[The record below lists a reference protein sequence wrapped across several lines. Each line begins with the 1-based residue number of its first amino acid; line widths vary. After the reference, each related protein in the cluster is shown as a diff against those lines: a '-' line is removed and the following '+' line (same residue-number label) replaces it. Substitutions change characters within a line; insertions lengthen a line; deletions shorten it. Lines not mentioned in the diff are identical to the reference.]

1 MHIGRRTSVYR
12 RQIILGNGLAGRTFH
27 RAALHYL
34 RARPQCRAHFTAM
47 SEPRQGA
54 FHLTNTLTRKKEE
67 FVPLNPPHVGLYVC
81 GPTVY
86 SDVHLG
92 NVRSFLT
99 FDVLYRWLSN
109 LGYKVRYVRNI
120 TDVGHLVGDVDEG
133 EDKIAKRARLEQLE
147 PMEIV
152 QKYTNGFHDVM
163 RMFNILPPSIEPTA
177 TGHLIEQIE
186 MVKRI
191 IASGYGYEA
200 NGSVYFDV
208 PRYAEKH
215 PYGELSGR
223 KIDELITNTRDTE
236 GMDEK
241 RSPLDFAI
249 WKRAEAQHLMKWP
262 SPWGEGFPGWH
273 LECSAM
279 STKYLGHTF
288 DIHGGGM
295 DLKFPHHECEI
306 AQSVAADGKPPV
318 RYWMHGNMLT
328 VNGRKMA
335 KSEGNG
341 FTPEELISGN
351 HKLLERGYSAMT
363 VRFFMLQCHYA
374 STLDFSNAAMQAAEK
389 GLERLM
395 AAVDV
400 LEKLKPGSHDDA
412 DIAAL
417 EQRCH
422 AAMNDDLNTPVM
434 IAELFEGVRIINSA
448 HDGKLSLTAASIERL
463 RGLHNTMVFQVLGM
477 RREDAAKGD
486 DSALDGL
493 VQEFIRQ
500 RAAAKARKDFAESDR
515 IRDHLA
521 ALGIVLKDTKEGTT
535 WERA

>member
-1 MHIGRRTSVYR
+1 M
-12 RQIILGNGLAGRTFH
+12 AD
-27 RAALHYL
+27 
-34 RARPQCRAHFTAM
+34 
-47 SEPRQGA
+47 PRKGP
-54 FHLTNTLTRKKEE
+54 FFITNTLTRRKEE
-67 FVPLNPPHVGLYVC
+67 FVPLRPPHVGLYVC

-92 NVRSFLT
+92 NVRTFLS
-99 FDVLYRWLSN
+99 FDVLFRWLSF

-163 RMFNILPPSIEPTA
+163 RLFNILPPSIEPTA

-191 IASGYGYEA
+191 IGSGYGYEA

-208 PRYAEKH
+208 PKFAGKH
-215 PYGELSGR
+215 AYGELSGR
-223 KIDELITNTRDTE
+223 KIDELLANTRDTE

-249 WKRAEAQHLMKWP
+249 WKKADPTHLMKWP

-279 STKYLGHTF
+279 STKYLGQTF

-306 AQSVAADGKPPV
+306 AQSVAADGHAPV

-341 FTPEELISGN
+341 FTPEELLTGN
-351 HKLLERGYSAMT
+351 HKLLEKGYSAMT

-374 STLDFSNAAMQAAEK
+374 STLDFSNAAMQASEK

-395 AAVDV
+395 KAME
-400 LEKLKPGSHDDA
+400 LLPRLKPAEVDEA
-412 DIAAL
+412 DVPAL
-417 EQRCH
+417 QQRCFD
-422 AAMNDDLNTPVM
+422 AMNDDLNTPVM
-434 IAELFEGVRIINSA
+434 IAELFEGVRIINSVN
-448 HDGKLSLTAASIERL
+448 DGKLKLTAGAIDQL
-463 RGLHNTMVFQVLGM
+463 RELMHGMVSDVLGI
-477 RREDAAKGD
+477 RDEQAGAASSGADAT
-486 DSALDGL
+486 LDAL
-493 VQEFIRQ
+493 VQGFIRQ
-500 RAAAKARKDFAESDR
+500 RAAAKAARDFATSDS
-515 IRDHLA
+515 IRDQLA
-521 ALGIVLKDTKEGTT
+521 AVGIVLKDTKEGTT

>member
-1 MHIGRRTSVYR
+1 MAEQFKGP
-12 RQIILGNGLAGRTFH
+12 L
-27 RAALHYL
+27 
-34 RARPQCRAHFTAM
+34 
-47 SEPRQGA
+47 
-54 FHLTNTLTRKKEE
+54 HLTNTLSRKKEE
-67 FVPLNPPHVGLYVC
+67 FIPLNPPNVGLYVC

-99 FDVLYRWLSN
+99 FDILFRWLN
-109 LGYKVRYVRNI
+109 FLGYKVRYVRNI
-120 TDVGHLVGDVDEG
+120 TDVGHLVGDLDEG
-133 EDKIAKRARLEQLE
+133 EDKIAKRALLEKLE

-163 RMFNILPPSIEPTA
+163 RLFNILPPSIEPTA

-208 PRYAEKH
+208 PGFAEEH
-215 PYGELSGR
+215 EYGKLSGR
-223 KIDELITNTRDTE
+223 KIDELLANTRDTE
-236 GMDEK
+236 GMEEK

-279 STKYLGHTF
+279 STKYLGLTF

-306 AQSVAADGKPPV
+306 AQSVAADGKAPV

-341 FTPEELISGN
+341 FTPEELLTGN
-351 HKLLERGYSAMT
+351 HKLLEKGYSAMT
-363 VRFFMLQCHYA
+363 VRFFMLQCHYS
-374 STLDFSNAAMQAAEK
+374 STLDFSNAAMQASEK

-395 AAVDV
+395 SGMANLSKLKAGATDDVDV
-400 LEKLKPGSHDDA
+400 
-412 DIAAL
+412 AAL
-417 EQRCH
+417 EQRCYT
-422 AAMNDDLNTPVM
+422 AMNDDLNTPVM
-434 IAELFEGVRIINSA
+434 IAELFEGARIINSVR
-448 HDGKLSLTAASIERL
+448 DGK
-463 RGLHNTMVFQVLGM
+463 QVLTQPGIDRLKQLM
-477 RREDAAKGD
+477 EQMVQDVLGLKAEEAAAGD
-486 DSALDGL
+486 DKALEGL
-493 VQEFIRQ
+493 VQEFIRM
-500 RAAAKARKDFAESDR
+500 RAEAKAAKDYATGDR
-515 IRDHLA
+515 IREQLE
-521 ALGIVLKDTKEGTT
+521 ALGIRIMDTKEGTT
-535 WERA
+535 WERV

>member
-1 MHIGRRTSVYR
+1 
-12 RQIILGNGLAGRTFH
+12 
-27 RAALHYL
+27 
-34 RARPQCRAHFTAM
+34 M
-47 SEPRQGA
+47 SHAQKGPLY
-54 FHLTNTLTRKKEE
+54 LTNTLTRKKEE
-67 FVPLNPPHVGLYVC
+67 FIPLRPPHVGLYVC

-92 NVRSFLT
+92 NVRTFTT
-99 FDVLYRWLSN
+99 FDLLYRWLRH
-109 LGYKVRYVRNI
+109 LGYTVRYVRNI

-163 RMFNILPPSIEPTA
+163 RLFNILSPSIEPTA

-191 IASGYGYEA
+191 IGSGFAYEV

-208 PRYAEKH
+208 PKFAEKH
-215 PYGELSGR
+215 AYGELSGR
-223 KIDELITNTRDTE
+223 KIDELQANTRDTE

-249 WKRAEAQHLMKWP
+249 WKKADPTHLMKWP

-279 STKYLGHTF
+279 STKYLGQTF

-306 AQSVAADGKPPV
+306 AQSVAADGHAPV

-341 FTPEELISGN
+341 FTPEELITGN
-351 HKLLERGYSAMT
+351 HKLLEKGYSAMT

-374 STLDFSNAAMQAAEK
+374 STLDFSNSAMQASEK

-395 AAVDV
+395 AAMDV
-400 LEKLKPGSHDDA
+400 LEKLRPAATPDA
-412 DIAAL
+412 AQDEAVKAL
-417 EQRCH
+417 VQRCH
-422 AAMNDDLNTPVM
+422 DAMNDDLNSPVM
-434 IAELFEGVRIINSA
+434 IAELFEGVRLINSA
-448 HDGKLSLTAASIERL
+448 NDGKVALSTAAISALQEL
-463 RGLHNTMVFQVLGM
+463 FRGMVLDVLGLK
-477 RREDAAKGD
+477 REAQAAAD
-486 DSALDGL
+486 DTALDGL
-493 VQEFIRQ
+493 VQVFIQ
-500 RAAAKARKDFAESDR
+500 MRAEAKARKDFATSDR
-515 IRDHLA
+515 IRDQLA
-521 ALGIVLKDTKEGTT
+521 GMGIVLKDTKEGTT
-535 WERA
+535 WQRA

>member
-1 MHIGRRTSVYR
+1 
-12 RQIILGNGLAGRTFH
+12 
-27 RAALHYL
+27 
-34 RARPQCRAHFTAM
+34 M
-47 SEPRQGA
+47 SELKKGPL
-54 FHLTNTLTRKKEE
+54 HLTNTLSRKKEE
-67 FVPLNPPHVGLYVC
+67 FAPLRPPHVGLYVC

-99 FDVLYRWLSN
+99 FDVLYRWLTH

-120 TDVGHLVGDVDEG
+120 TDVGHLVDDIDEG

-163 RMFNILPPSIEPTA
+163 RLFNIRSPSIEPTA
-177 TGHLIEQIE
+177 TGHLIEQIG
-186 MVKRI
+186 MVDRI
-191 IASGYGYEA
+191 VKNGYAYEA

-208 PRYAEKH
+208 PKYAEKFA
-215 PYGELSGR
+215 YGELSGR
-223 KIDELITNTRDTE
+223 KIDELMTNTRDTE
-236 GMDEK
+236 GQEEK

-249 WKRAEAQHLMKWP
+249 WKKADAHHLMKWP
-262 SPWGEGFPGWH
+262 SPWGIGFPGWH

-279 STKYLGHTF
+279 STKYLGQTF

-306 AQSVAADGKPPV
+306 AQSVAADGIAPV

-341 FTPEELISGN
+341 FTPDELLTGN
-351 HKLLERGYSAMT
+351 HKLLEKGYSAMT

-395 AAVDV
+395 AAMDT
-400 LEKLKPGSHDDA
+400 LEKLKPSEGDNP
-412 DIAAL
+412 DIDAL
-417 EQRCH
+417 EQRCY
-422 AAMNDDLNTPVM
+422 AAMNDDMNTPVM
-434 IAELFEGVRIINSA
+434 IAELFEGVRIINSVN
-448 HDGKLSLTAASIERL
+448 DGKLALNMDGIAKLKHLFGTMVHNVLGLRKERVAAS
-463 RGLHNTMVFQVLGM
+463 
-477 RREDAAKGD
+477 D
-486 DSALDGL
+486 DGAMDGL
-493 VQEFIRQ
+493 VREFIRM
-500 RAAAKARKDFAESDR
+500 RAEAKARKDFAAGDG
-515 IRDHLA
+515 IRDRLT

>member
-1 MHIGRRTSVYR
+1 MSD
-12 RQIILGNGLAGRTFH
+12 
-27 RAALHYL
+27 L
-34 RARPQCRAHFTAM
+34 RKGP
-47 SEPRQGA
+47 
-54 FHLTNTLTRKKEE
+54 FHLTNTLTRRKEE
-67 FVPLNPPHVGLYVC
+67 FIPLRPPHVGLYVC

-99 FDVLYRWLSN
+99 FDVLYRWLTH

-120 TDVGHLVGDVDEG
+120 TDVGHLVDDIDEG
-133 EDKIAKRARLEQLE
+133 EDKIAKRARLERLE

-163 RMFNILPPSIEPTA
+163 RLFNILPPSIEPTA

-191 IASGYGYEA
+191 IDSGFGYEA

-208 PRYAEKH
+208 PRFSEHHA
-215 PYGELSGR
+215 YGELSGR
-223 KIDELITNTRDTE
+223 RIDELLANTRDTE
-236 GMDEK
+236 GMAEK

-249 WKRAEAQHLMKWP
+249 WKKADPIHLMKWP

-279 STKYLGHTF
+279 STKYLGRTF

-306 AQSVAADGKPPV
+306 AQSVAADGIAPV

-341 FTPEELISGN
+341 FTPEELLTGN
-351 HKLLERGYSAMT
+351 HKLLEKGYGAMT

-374 STLDFSNAAMQAAEK
+374 STLDFSNVAMQAAEK
-389 GLERLM
+389 GLERMM
-395 AAVDV
+395 AALSTLD
-400 LEKLKPGSHDDA
+400 KLRATGSDDA
-412 DIAAL
+412 GVAAL
-417 EQRCH
+417 EQRCYD
-422 AAMNDDLNTPVM
+422 AMNDDLNTPVM
-434 IAELFEGVRIINSA
+434 IAELFEGVRLVNSI
-448 HDGKLSLTAASIERL
+448 HDGKIAIDPNGLDRL
-463 RGLHNTMVFQVLGM
+463 RTLFRTLTNDVLGL
-477 RREDAAKGD
+477 RQEQRPDTDDRTLDAM
-486 DSALDGL
+486 
-493 VQEFIRQ
+493 VQEFIRM
-500 RAAAKARKDFAESDR
+500 RAEAKARKDFATSDR
-515 IRDHLA
+515 LRDQLA
-521 ALGIVLKDTKEGTT
+521 SWGIILKDTKEGTS